1 MDGRPNPNNALS
13 YMNFVTDFSGK
24 NLALMNNAANPEME
38 SVAKQSEVKH
48 GETEKQ
54 DPKTGKMFA
63 LPAPEVPKK

>member
-38 SVAKQSEVKH
+38 SIADQSDVRH
-48 GETEKQ
+48 GEAQKK
-54 DPKTGKMFA
+54 DIKTGKMFA
-63 LPAPEVPKK
+63 LPAPEAPKK